1 MRYTIK
7 DMENM
12 SDRQFIVNIL
22 EERRGKCTNP
32 YSPLCERLNK
42 VICMVENN
50 SDLGDWGKKELN

>member
-32 YSPLCERLNK
+32 YSPLCERLNTARRTPATL
-42 VICMVENN
+42 VV
-50 SDLGDWGKKELN
+50 G